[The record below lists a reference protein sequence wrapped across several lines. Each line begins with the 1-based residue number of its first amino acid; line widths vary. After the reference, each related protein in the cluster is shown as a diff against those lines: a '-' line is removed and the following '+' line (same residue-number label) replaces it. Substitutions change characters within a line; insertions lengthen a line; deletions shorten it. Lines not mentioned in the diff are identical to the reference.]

1 MKIVL
6 SWIWFQGLL
15 STTYESLGKLF
26 NTPMSFFIRL
36 KCRVDNRACVKPT
49 YSTVVICQFSR
60 LKSFRLL

>member
-26 NTPMSFFIRL
+26 NTPMSLFHQT
-36 KCRVDNRACVKPT
+36 KM
-49 YSTVVICQFSR
+49 
-60 LKSFRLL
+60 